1 VTAAGSTGTSP
12 PRSARE
18 NRRLALSFGYFALLL
33 ASYYMVRPLRDAFGA
48 GSGPTTI
55 KYLASAVFVAMLAI
69 VPLFG
74 WLVARV
80 RRALLLPLTYGFF
93 VINLIAFGIL
103 FGLDAE
109 NEWSGR
115 VFYVWATVFNLFVVS
130 VFWSF
135 MAEIWREEEGRR
147 LFGVIAAGGSL
158 GGLAGPLLTRTLVG
172 AVGTSGVAFIAA
184 GLLAGTVV
192 MIVLLAREARAADIT
207 GVAAPRLDE
216 AIGGSMLAGLSR
228 LVRSPFL
235 LGIAALVAL
244 GSLLGMIVYIEMAR
258 LAGSLYATA
267 AERTAFYS
275 QRDLWVNGASLVLQ
289 FFVVGRLTGAFGV
302 RPTLA
307 GTSAAVSL
315 AFVALALAPVAGVL
329 VFVNVAL
336 RAAEFGLGK
345 PSRDMLYTV
354 VDAETKYKVK
364 NVIDTVVYR
373 GSDAASSWIHAALVA
388 AGATLGGLAAL
399 AAAIAAGLA
408 GIAWGVGSGY
418 RRRGG
423 R

>member
-1 VTAAGSTGTSP
+1 VTAAGSTPASSP
-12 PRSARE
+12 RTRRE
-18 NRRLALSFGYFALLL
+18 GRRLALSFGYFALLL

-74 WLVARV
+74 WLVAHI
-80 RRALLLPLTYGFF
+80 RRARLLPLTYGFF
-93 VINLIAFGIL
+93 VVNLVAFGIL
-103 FGLDAE
+103 FSIEAE
-109 NEWSGR
+109 NPWSGR

-158 GGLAGPLLTRTLVG
+158 GGLAGPLLTRALVG
-172 AVGTSGVAFIAA
+172 TIGTSGVAFIAA
-184 GLLAGTVV
+184 GLLAGTVI
-192 MIVLLAREARAADIT
+192 MIVLLARDAGGEGGAGA
-207 GVAAPRLDE
+207 AAPRLDE
-216 AIGGSMLAGLSR
+216 AVGGSMLAGLSR

-258 LAGSLYATA
+258 LAASLYATG

-289 FFVVGRLTGAFGV
+289 FLVVGRLTSAFGV

-307 GTSAAVSL
+307 GSIAAVSL
-315 AFVALALAPVAGVL
+315 AFVALALAPLAGVL
-329 VFVNVAL
+329 VFVNVVL
-336 RAAEFGLGK
+336 RAAEFGIAK

-373 GSDAASSWIHAALVA
+373 GSDAVSSWIHDALVA
-388 AGATLGGLAAL
+388 AGATLGGLAAF
-399 AAAIAAGLA
+399 AAAIAAALV

-423 R
+423 T